1 MPNHHSTS
9 HITHGLCI
17 YDGQCRVCAA
27 SVRFA
32 LRLKAQCEFRAS
44 QEFEVLPVGVTAD
57 QCAREV
63 VFVDPRGVVYGG
75 AAAVAQVLRTTVF
88 KPAARVIDAPFMLP
102 ISEAVYK
109 WVARNRGRIPVRGYC
124 SP

>member
-1 MPNHHSTS
+1 M
-9 HITHGLCI
+9 
-17 YDGQCRVCAA
+17 
-27 SVRFA
+27 
-32 LRLKAQCEFRAS
+32 
-44 QEFEVLPVGVTAD
+44 LPVGVTTE

-63 VFVDPRGVVYGG
+63 VFVYPRGVVYGG
-75 AAAVAQVLRTTVF
+75 AEAVAQVLRTTVL

-102 ISEAVYK
+102 ITETVYK

>member
-9 HITHGLCI
+9 HTTRDLCI
-17 YDGQCRVCAA
+17 YDGQCRICQA
-27 SVRFA
+27 SVRLA

-44 QEFEVLPVGVTAD
+44 QEFQVFPDGVTAD
-57 QCAREV
+57 QCSREV
-63 VFVDPRGVVYGG
+63 VFVDSQGAVYGG
-75 AAAVAQVLRTTVF
+75 AAAVAQILRTTVL
-88 KPAARVIDAPFMLP
+88 KPVASVIDAPFMLP
-102 ISEAVYK
+102 ISETVYK